1 MSSNLYDLLDHTCH
15 HISKCQK
22 ICDATNEY
30 AERQKD
36 KHPVMYRYF
45 SPMTPDDFYALVGIF
60 VHLGYRK
67 IPRYRLLWTPT
78 SLCYDP
84 LISNVFNWNKFEG
97 FLSFLHTVDED
108 REEVEGWR
116 GQII

>member
-1 MSSNLYDLLDHTCH
+1 MFRKVMSSNLYDLLDHTCH

-30 AERQKD
+30 AEQQKD

-78 SLCYDP
+78 SLC
-84 LISNVFNWNKFEG
+84 L
-97 FLSFLHTVDED
+97 
-108 REEVEGWR
+108 
-116 GQII
+116 